1 MSSYVIIFLQIR
13 GDNMPKKEI
22 NGVEIY
28 YELEGEGEE
37 NIAFLNGI
45 AMQTALWEGQE
56 KHFQNNYQVLLHD
69 FRGQGQSTLKP
80 KNFTFKQHADDFHQ
94 LLEKLGIDKIHV
106 VGVSYGAEV
115 AMQFALQ
122 YPQKVSSL
130 VLGTAVSEIRPLL
143 KAKIES
149 WIMAAETYNGKLF
162 FKVMAPYVYSNKFYE
177 EKGEWLENRADQF
190 AKIVTKEWLDA
201 FIALSKNFLT
211 LDITNEL
218 SNIKVSTLVISG
230 EEDILK
236 PPYYG
241 EIIKNEIPNSEF
253 KVINNAAHGLFAE
266 KPQKFNQLVE
276 NFIKATT

>member
-1 MSSYVIIFLQIR
+1 
-13 GDNMPKKEI
+13 MPKKEI
-22 NGVEIY
+22 NGIEIY
-28 YELEGEGEE
+28 YELSGGGRE
-37 NIAFLNGI
+37 NVAFLNGI
-45 AMQTALWEGQE
+45 AMQTALWEAQE
-56 KHFQNNYQVLLHD
+56 KYFKKDYQVLLHD
-69 FRGQGQSTLKP
+69 FRGQGQSSLKP
-80 KNFTFKQHADDFHQ
+80 VDFTFEQHADDLYQ
-94 LLEKLGIDKIHV
+94 LLEELEIEKTHII
-106 VGVSYGAEV
+106 GVSYGAEV

-162 FKVMAPYVYSNKFYE
+162 FKVMAPYVYSNNFYE
-177 EKGEWLENRADQF
+177 EKGEWLENRAEQF

-201 FIALSKNFLT
+201 FIELSNNFLT
-211 LDITNEL
+211 LDITNRL
-218 SNIKVSTLVISG
+218 SNIKVPTLVISG

-241 EIIKNEIPNSEF
+241 KIIENEIPNSEF
-253 KVINNAAHGLFAE
+253 KIVDNAAHGLFAE
-266 KPQKFNQLVE
+266 KSKEFNKLAD